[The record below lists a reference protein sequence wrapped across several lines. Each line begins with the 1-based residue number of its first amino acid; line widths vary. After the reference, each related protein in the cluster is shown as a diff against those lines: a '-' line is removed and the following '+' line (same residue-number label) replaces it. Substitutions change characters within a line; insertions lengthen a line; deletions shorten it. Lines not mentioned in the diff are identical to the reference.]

1 MGPQESYR
9 DKHQGSSHGCYRSRV
24 SHMHEDYIHPQENG
38 SHFDCD
44 YVELTNA
51 QFGITAVSS
60 QPFSFNA
67 SIYTQEELE
76 KAAHNYELAEADS
89 TVLCIDYAQ
98 NGIGSNSCGP
108 AVIDSY
114 RFDEE
119 TFQFEFTLVPFL
131 KK

>member
-1 MGPQESYR
+1 M
-9 DKHQGSSHGCYRSRV
+9 RSLAL
-24 SHMHEDYIHPQENG
+24 QQFQA
-38 SHFDCD
+38 SHFP
-44 YVELTNA
+44 LTPL
-51 QFGITAVSS
+51 S
-60 QPFSFNA
+60 
-67 SIYTQEELE
+67 TQEELE